1 VKKTGAPRLGIAR
14 EGTYFTPN
22 KGTYVVRDD
31 VAHLCTTGER
41 EYRIGSPRPI
51 SIRRVLGSKDVA
63 TLAEQAFWLSEMHV
77 GSTHSTRLPITTHYA
92 DKCST
97 LAQYELLPT
106 GESRIGC
113 TSYRSDGTCLRTL
126 HMGRGRIRHV

>member
-1 VKKTGAPRLGIAR
+1 MRPDSALRGK
-14 EGTYFTPN
+14 GTYFTPN

-51 SIRRVLGSKDVA
+51 TIRRVLGSTDVA
-63 TLAEQAFWLSEMHV
+63 TLAEQAFWLSEMRV

-97 LAQYELLPT
+97 LAQYGLLPT
-106 GESRIGC
+106 GRIENKL
-113 TSYRSDGTCLRTL
+113 YF
-126 HMGRGRIRHV
+126 V